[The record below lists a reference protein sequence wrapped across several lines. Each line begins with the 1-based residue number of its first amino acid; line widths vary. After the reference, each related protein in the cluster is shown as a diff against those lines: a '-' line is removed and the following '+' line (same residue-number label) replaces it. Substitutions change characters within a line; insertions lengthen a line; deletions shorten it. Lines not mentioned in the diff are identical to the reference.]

1 MAVNLFLVIP
11 PNAATPQISKALT
24 STQDQWF
31 VTTFPSAAIFEIT
44 DFEFT
49 AENPTVIGA
58 GSTGAGAGKIKFD
71 GLVIHKPVDQGSP
84 ALFTISAS
92 GEHFPVVQLYIR
104 NASGPAGTATIPF
117 LGYEFQTV
125 YITNIGWS
133 AGGESTQPVEAVTF
147 AFAAMVTAFKPT
159 NPDGTLGQASRGG
172 WSEITNSGN
181 VQDTLDVK

>member
-1 MAVNLFLVIP
+1 VAVNLFLVIP

-92 GEHFPVVQLYIR
+92 GEHFAVVQLYIR
-104 NASGPAGTATIPF
+104 NSGAGPSGAPATPY

-125 YITNIGWS
+125 FITNIGWS
-133 AGGESTQPVEAVTF
+133 AGDGSGTTEAVTF
-147 AFAAMVTAFKPT
+147 AFGAMVMAFGPT
-159 NPDGTLGQASRGG
+159 NPDGSQGQVIKGS
-172 WSEITNSGN
+172 WSELTNTGN
-181 VQDTLDVK
+181 VPDSLDVK